1 MAFTFGEKKTSGKV
15 KIQAGELRVPKGQT
29 VTDAAGVNITWDTES
44 GRLDGSIR
52 LINAKTSLSKE
63 ADIQKKIADFI
74 NDIVNL

>member
-15 KIQAGELRVPKGQT
+15 KIQAGELRVPKGQDLS
-29 VTDAAGVNITWDTES
+29 DAAGVNITWDTEA

-52 LINAKTSLSKE
+52 LINAKTSLSTE
-63 ADIQKKIADFI
+63 ADIKKKITDFI